1 MYDIIINQ
9 ILLFDIVEFT
19 HLNFHE
25 LPHCLITKLLKQ
37 DFGNFFTVPC
47 YNFAKIG

>member
-37 DFGNFFTVPC
+37 DFGNFFYC
-47 YNFAKIG
+47 AMLQFC